1 MKNFKKFAVALVAI
15 IVVIAI
21 GLATKTYWGRFAWGM
36 IQWVCDSIGI
46 DPPNGIKDWLDQ
58 EDVTGHKGVTAT

>member
-21 GLATKTYWGRFAWGM
+21 GLATKTYWGKFAWAL
-36 IQWVCDSIGI
+36 IDWICDSIGI
-46 DPPNGIKDWLDQ
+46 NTPSALEWLNQ
-58 EDVTGHKGVTAT
+58 NDVEGNKAGMRT